1 MERSLLSL
9 LLLLL
14 THCALSQNPGLV
26 SGTVTDKLTGEVIPG
41 ATVSVKG
48 DAYAVF
54 TNSDGKFTL
63 QKLSTGR
70 IILNI
75 SHIGYEATELLVTVA
90 ERGVTTVGVSLN
102 RSERVGSEVVI
113 TASRRPEKI
122 INAPASIQII
132 GTKELEQFPGSNVY
146 ELFSRVQGVE
156 YTRNGVADITFNAR
170 GFHSAFNN
178 KVLQL
183 VDGRNSIAS
192 LSGGLAV
199 MSRGSTTKDDIE
211 KIEIAVG
218 PQSALYGPN
227 AHNAVINVITKDPR
241 KYSGTTMSIS
251 GGSRYQFSGR
261 LRQAEKINNK
271 WAYKLTGEY
280 ATGKEYTFHGRVY
293 LNNADI
299 TGIPERNVDFNF
311 RNIRGEAHLYYSLT
325 PKTDIILSGGS
336 STNDWIQVTTAGR
349 NQMRGFAYSFAQARL
364 VHSRFFINIYN
375 TWGSIGTSYP
385 IGAYTTAF
393 WNLTH
398 RQPNPVSPDSAEVIA
413 LRGVQFKEKSQR
425 TNAEAQYNYTFQKA
439 KLFLVA
445 GLNYQQERPN
455 GYGVNLV
462 DSFEKINITQYG
474 VVVQLDKSLPWSMRF
489 ISTVRFDRHD
499 NFGNFFSPRFA
510 VVKNIDEGSFRITW
524 GRAIAMPSIL
534 NQYAGISRLLFGNGA
549 GIKYIR
555 NNARFGDPASISYT
569 DPLKPE
575 QVNTWEFGYKGAI
588 TRKLYVDIN
597 YYNGASKNFISP
609 ARTVQG
615 RVLTV
620 NGINV
625 THNPAFAG
633 SINNDTLRGASFF
646 TFFNYA
652 AVRAYGLDAS
662 LNYTFNR
669 FVNIWIKYSWFGS
682 GITKKDI
689 KNDADRDQFISQ
701 EETSLNAPRNR
712 GMVILDLQNLYKERL
727 SISLA
732 ARYVQKYDFYSGS
745 QIGTATGKGSRGRV
759 YVESGGQPRWVMKNF
774 DYGPLGGFT
783 TVDLS
788 AGYKFNQM
796 VTVNMG
802 IVNLLNVDQIEFV
815 GSPSIGRLVMCEIKI
830 NVPNTKTAK

>member
-14 THCALSQNPGLV
+14 TNFAFSQNHGLV
-26 SGTVTDKLTGEVIPG
+26 SGMVTDKLTGEAIPG

-48 DAYAVF
+48 ETYSVF
-54 TNSDGKFTL
+54 TNSEGKFTL
-63 QKLSTGR
+63 QKLSASR
-70 IILNI
+70 IVLNI
-75 SHIGYEATELLVTVA
+75 SHIGYEATELSVTVI
-90 ERGVTTVGVSLN
+90 ERGVTTVDITLN

-122 INAPASIQII
+122 TNAPASIQVI
-132 GTKELEQFPGSNVY
+132 GIKELEQFPGSNVY
-146 ELFSRVQGVE
+146 ELFSKVQGVE

-178 KVLQL
+178 KLLQL
-183 VDGRNSIAS
+183 VDGRNSFAS
-192 LSGGLAV
+192 LSGGLPV
-199 MSRGSTTKDDIE
+199 MSRGSTMKDDIE
-211 KIEIAVG
+211 KMEIALG

-227 AHNAVINVITKDPR
+227 AHNAVINVITRDAR
-241 KYSGTTMSIS
+241 KYPGTTLSIS
-251 GGSRYQFSGR
+251 AGSRYQFSGR
-261 LRQAEKINNK
+261 IRQAEKISNK

-280 ATGKEYTFHGRVY
+280 ATGKEYTFYNRVY
-293 LNNADI
+293 LNNADTI
-299 TGIPERNVDFNF
+299 GIPEHNVDFNF
-311 RNIRGEAHLYYSLT
+311 RNIRGEANLYYSLT
-325 PKTDIILSGGS
+325 PKTDIILSGGT
-336 STNDWIQVTTAGR
+336 STNDWIQVTTGGR
-349 NQMRGFAYSFAQARL
+349 NQMRGYAYSFVQARV
-364 VHSRFFINIYN
+364 VHPRFFITVYN

-385 IGAYTTAF
+385 IEAYTTAF

-413 LRGVQFKEKSQR
+413 LRGVQFKEKGQR
-425 TNAEAQYNYTFQKA
+425 TNAEAQYNYTFKQA

-445 GLNYQQERPN
+445 GLNFQQERPN
-455 GYGVNLV
+455 GYGINLV
-462 DSFEKINITQYG
+462 DSFEKINVIQYG
-474 VVVQLDKSLPWSMRF
+474 AVVQFDKSLPWNMRF

-510 VVKNIDEGSFRITW
+510 LVKNIDEGSFRITW

-534 NQYAGISRLLFGNGA
+534 NQYAGINRLLFGNGA

-555 NNARFGDPASISYT
+555 NNAKFSDPASISYT
-569 DPLKPE
+569 NPLKPE
-575 QVNTWEFGYKGAI
+575 QVNTWELGYKGAI
-588 TRKLYVDIN
+588 TRRLYVDIN

-620 NGINV
+620 NGISV

-633 SINNDTLRGASFF
+633 SISNDTLRGASFL

-652 AVRAYGLDAS
+652 AVREYGLDAG
-662 LNYTFNR
+662 LNYKFSR
-669 FVNIWIKYSWFGS
+669 FVNVWVRYSWFGS
-682 GITKKDI
+682 TITKRDM
-689 KNDADRDQFISQ
+689 KNDADRDQYISL
-701 EETSLNAPRNR
+701 EETSLNAPGNR
-712 GMVILDLQNLYKERL
+712 GMVLLDFQNLCKEKL
-727 SISLA
+727 SVSLTT
-732 ARYVQKYDFYSGS
+732 RYVQKYDFYSGS
-745 QIGTATGKGSRGRV
+745 QIGTAAGKGSRGKV
-759 YVESGGQPRWVMKNF
+759 YVESGGQPRWAMKNF

-788 AGYKFNQM
+788 AGYKVNQM

-802 IVNLLNVDQIEFV
+802 VVNLFNVDQIEFV
-815 GSPSIGRLVMCEIKI
+815 GSPSIGRLLMCEIKI